1 MKFIQPVISEQ
12 EARQI
17 FSRRKIIFR
26 RSPGKIFKLE
36 LIHFPYYTF
45 EVTVKTKKGEQKVS
59 ISVDGISGTF
69 AFLDLAKV
77 TISEEGAGSFDFEFS
92 FEEAEKI
99 AKREYKGVILQSGL
113 LAKTPSELKEIR
125 KTYEIY
131 YPFWVCYYKK
141 RNLYDFSA
149 LDAVNGKIEVIRMKP
164 VFLRAFGQKGRLKR

>member
-1 MKFIQPVISEQ
+1 MNFILPVISKQ
-12 EARQI
+12 EAQQI
-17 FSRRKIIFR
+17 FSKRKIFFR
-26 RSPGKIFKLE
+26 RSPGEIVNLE

-69 AFLDLAKV
+69 AFLNLDKV

-99 AKREYKGVILQSGL
+99 GKREYKGVILQSGL

-149 LDAVNGKIEVIRMKP
+149 LDAVNGKIEGIKMKP
-164 VFLRAFGQKGRLKR
+164 VFLKAFSQKNE